1 MFTDSMHKEHQIGP
15 VIILDF
21 PGDRGMI
28 KEIRGFEWSYLKIS
42 QGVVRGIMFY
52 QEAHYG
58 NRK

>member
-1 MFTDSMHKEHQIGP
+1 MHKEHQIGP

-42 QGVVRGIMFY
+42 QGVVRGTMFY